1 MDRQSVMVSIERQQQ
16 RWDKDETEQRRASS
30 KRYTRGIP
38 KRDLYALFRQA
49 SRKHEEAAG
58 E

>member
-1 MDRQSVMVSIERQQQ
+1 MVSIERQQQ

-49 SRKHEEAAG
+49 RRKHEEAAG